1 MKRITI
7 VLLAI
12 FFFLAISGLIL
23 IQLYWIRNAIA
34 ITDQQFRYLANK
46 ALESV
51 VLDLEEKE
59 LIKNI
64 VEDID
69 PASTDS
75 VTAIVPANSPL
86 AKKLHGYQP
95 NSALLEMY
103 GLNNP
108 GEPIAITSSGHKI
121 FISSENISPFP
132 TDETTEPSPQI
143 TNSEITGRVTNKIV
157 FLEKIMEKILRN
169 TPDIRER
176 INPEK
181 LNEELRTALN
191 NVGIYLDFEFSI
203 RSGRYGSIWKTPGF
217 TDKPGTNKFIIQL
230 FPNDP
235 VPSQNQ
241 IVLYCLQEQQY
252 KFEKIG
258 NLGFMS
264 LLFTLLL
271 LILSSGTFVVIF
283 RQKKI
288 SEIRSDFINN
298 MTHELKTPISTISL
312 ASQMMADKSIPDK
325 DKNIDSLAKVIS
337 DESMRLKFQ
346 VEKVLQMAIFERM
359 KMKLNLI
366 DMDVHVIIDN
376 AVENYALQISTRAGI
391 INTDLQA
398 TNSHVF
404 IDEIHFLNSISNLI
418 DNAIKYSKDNPDI
431 TISTRNNKKGILIT
445 IEDKGIGINKENLKR
460 IFDKFFRVHS
470 GNVHNVKGFGLG
482 LSYVKKI
489 IEEHNGSIKAESQ
502 MNKGTKF
509 TLFLPQNKLK
519 GYSFKE
525 RMLTAKK

>member
-23 IQLYWIRNAIA
+23 IQLYWIRNAIT

-75 VTAIVPANSPL
+75 VTAVVPANSPL
-86 AKKLHGYQP
+86 AKKLQGYQP
-95 NSALLEMY
+95 NSDLLKMY

-108 GEPIAITSSGHKI
+108 DKPIAITSSGHKI
-121 FISSENISPFP
+121 FISSENVSPFAN
-132 TDETTEPSPQI
+132 DETTEPSPQI
-143 TNSEITGRVTNKIV
+143 TESEISGRVSNKIV

-181 LNEELRTALN
+181 LNQELRIALN

-203 RSGRYGSIWKTPGF
+203 RSGRYGSIWKTTGY

-258 NLGFMS
+258 NLGFLS

-271 LILSSGTFVVIF
+271 LVLSTGTFIVIF

-346 VEKVLQMAIFERM
+346 VEKVLQMAIFEKM
-359 KMKLNLI
+359 KMKLNMVG
-366 DMDVHVIIDN
+366 MDVHGILEKV
-376 AVENYALQISTRAGI
+376 VENYALQMSNCNGF

-398 TNSHVF
+398 TRSVAL
-404 IDEIHFLNSISNLI
+404 IDEIHFLNSVSNLI
-418 DNAIKYSKDNPDI
+418 DNAIKYSKDKPDI
-431 TISTRNNKKGILIT
+431 TITTRNNKKGILIT
-445 IEDKGIGINKENLKR
+445 IEDRGIGISKENLKR
-460 IFDKFFRVHS
+460 IFDKFFRVPS

-489 IEEHNGSIKAESQ
+489 IEEHNGSIKVDSQ
-502 MNKGTKF
+502 INNGTKF
-509 TLFLPQNKLK
+509 TIFLPQN
-519 GYSFKE
+519 G
-525 RMLTAKK
+525 

>member
-1 MKRITI
+1 MKRRFI

-12 FFFLAISGLIL
+12 FFFLSISGLIL

-34 ITDQQFRYLANK
+34 ITDQQFRYAANK

-86 AKKLHGYQP
+86 AKKLKGFQP
-95 NSALLEMY
+95 DSKLLEMY
-103 GLNNP
+103 GLNNNSK
-108 GEPIAITSSGHKI
+108 PIAITSSGHKI
-121 FISSENISPFP
+121 FISSEGSSSFLS
-132 TDETTEPSPQI
+132 EEPSPQVN
-143 TNSEITGRVTNKIV
+143 NSDITGRVSNKIV
-157 FLEKIMEKILRN
+157 FLENIMEKILRN

-176 INPEK
+176 IDPES
-181 LNEELRTALN
+181 LNRDLRTALN
-191 NVGIYLDFEFSI
+191 NVGIYLDYEFSI
-203 RSGRYGSIWKTPGF
+203 RSGRLGYIWKTPGF

-241 IVLYCLQEQQY
+241 IVLYCLQEKQY
-252 KFEKIG
+252 KIEKIG
-258 NLGFMS
+258 ILGFSS

-271 LILSSGTFVVIF
+271 LMLSTGTFIVIF
-283 RQKKI
+283 RQKRI

-312 ASQMMADKSIPDK
+312 ASQMIADKSISDRV
-325 DKNIDSLAKVIS
+325 KNIDNLARVIS

-346 VEKVLQMAIFERM
+346 VERVLQMAIFEKV
-359 KMKLNLI
+359 KMKLSMAHL
-366 DMDVHVIIDN
+366 DVHGILDK
-376 AVENYALQISTRAGI
+376 AVENFVLQIENREGTI
-391 INTDLQA
+391 TKNFQA
-398 TNSHVF
+398 SKSLAF
-404 IDEIHFLNSISNLI
+404 LDEIHFLNSISNLL
-418 DNAIKYSKDNPDI
+418 DNAIKYSKEKPDI
-431 TISTRNNKKGILIT
+431 NISTRNNKKGILIT
-445 IEDKGIGINKENLKR
+445 VEDKGIGISKDNLKR
-460 IFDKFFRVHS
+460 IFDKFFRVPS

-489 IEEHNGSIKAESQ
+489 IDEHNGTIKVESQ
-502 MNKGTKF
+502 VSHGTRF
-509 TLFLPQNKLK
+509 TIFLPQNL
-519 GYSFKE
+519 
-525 RMLTAKK
+525 

>member
-1 MKRITI
+1 MKRKII
-7 VLLAI
+7 VLLAL
-12 FFFLAISGLIL
+12 FFFLVISGLIL

-51 VLDLEEKE
+51 VLDLEEQE

-64 VEDID
+64 VDEID

-75 VTAIVPANSPL
+75 VTAIVPSNSPL
-86 AKKLHGYQP
+86 SKKLHGYQP

-103 GLNNP
+103 GLNKP
-108 GEPIAITSSGHKI
+108 GKPIAITSSGHKI
-121 FISSENISPFP
+121 FISSEDTSPYSIE
-132 TDETTEPSPQI
+132 ETTEPSPQI
-143 TNSEITGRVTNKIV
+143 TNSDITGRVSNKIV

-176 INPEK
+176 VDPEN
-181 LNEELRTALN
+181 LNLQLRKALN

-203 RSGRYGSIWKTPGF
+203 RSGRLGNLWKTPGF

-258 NLGFMS
+258 ILGFLS
-264 LLFTLLL
+264 LMFTMVLM
-271 LILSSGTFVVIF
+271 ILSTGTFIVIF
-283 RQKKI
+283 RQKKM

-312 ASQMMADKSIPDK
+312 ASQMMADKTIPDK
-325 DKNIDSLAKVIS
+325 DKNIETLAKIIS

-346 VEKVLQMAIFERM
+346 VEKVLQMAIFEKM
-359 KMKLNLI
+359 KMKLNIVEL
-366 DMDVHVIIDN
+366 DVHIILEK
-376 AVENYALQISTRAGI
+376 AIESFALQIKDRDGKITK
-391 INTDLQA
+391 DLQA
-398 TNSHVF
+398 TFSLAMA
-404 IDEIHFLNSISNLI
+404 DEIHLLNSISNLI
-418 DNAIKYSKDNPDI
+418 DNAIKYSKDKPEI
-431 TISTRNNKKGILIT
+431 VISTRNNKKNILIVV
-445 IEDKGIGINKENLKR
+445 EDKGIGIGKENLKR
-460 IFDKFFRVHS
+460 IFDKFYRVTS

-489 IEEHNGSIKAESQ
+489 IEEHNGTLRAESQ
-502 MNKGTKF
+502 INKGSKF
-509 TLFLPQNKLK
+509 TIILPQN
-519 GYSFKE
+519 GFK
-525 RMLTAKK
+525 

>member
-1 MKRITI
+1 MKRTTI

-46 ALESV
+46 ALEAV

-95 NSALLEMY
+95 NSALLKMY

-108 GEPIAITSSGHKI
+108 DEPLAITSSGHKI
-121 FISSENISPFP
+121 FISSENVSPFP
-132 TDETTEPSPQI
+132 GDETTEPSPQI
-143 TNSEITGRVTNKIV
+143 TTSEITGRVTNKIV

-181 LNEELRTALN
+181 LKEELRSALN
-191 NVGIYLDFEFSI
+191 NVGINLDFEYSI
-203 RSGRYGSIWKTPGF
+203 RSGRYGSIWKTPGYA
-217 TDKPGTNKFIIQL
+217 DKPGTNKFIIQL

-241 IVLYCLQEQQY
+241 IVLYCLQERQY

-271 LILSSGTFVVIF
+271 LVLSTGTFIVIF

-288 SEIRSDFINN
+288 SEIRNDFINN

-312 ASQMMADKSIPDK
+312 ASQMLADKSIDDK
-325 DKNIDSLAKVIS
+325 DKNIESLAKVIS
-337 DESMRLKFQ
+337 DESIRLKFQ

-359 KMKLNLI
+359 KMKLNLT
-366 DMDVHVIIDN
+366 DMDVHTIIEK
-376 AVENYALQISTRAGI
+376 AIENFALQICNRAGN

-398 TNSHVF
+398 TRSQVS
-404 IDEIHFLNSISNLI
+404 IDEIHFMNAISNLI

-431 TISTRNNKKGILIT
+431 TISTRNVKKGIMIT

-489 IEEHNGSIKAESQ
+489 IEAHNGSIKVESQ
-502 MNKGTKF
+502 LNNGTKF
-509 TLFLPQNKLK
+509 ILFLPQNRL
-519 GYSFKE
+519 
-525 RMLTAKK
+525 R

>member
-1 MKRITI
+1 MKRTTI

-12 FFFLAISGLIL
+12 FFFLAITGLIL
-23 IQLYWIRNAIA
+23 IQLVWIRNAITV
-34 ITDQQFRYLANK
+34 TDQQFRYLANK

-51 VLDLEEKE
+51 VLNLEEKE
-59 LIKNI
+59 VIKSI
-64 VEDID
+64 VDDID

-86 AKKLHGYQP
+86 AKKLQGYKP

-103 GLNNP
+103 GINNP
-108 GEPIAITSSGHKI
+108 DEPIAITSAGHKI
-121 FISSENISPFP
+121 FIASENLPSISN
-132 TDETTEPSPQI
+132 ELNTEPSLQI
-143 TNSEITGRVTNKIV
+143 TTSEIKGRVSNKIV
-157 FLEKIMEKILRN
+157 FLEKIMEKILNN

-181 LNEELRTALN
+181 LTEELRTALN
-191 NVGIYLDFEFSI
+191 TVGINLDFEYSI
-203 RSGRYGSIWKTPGF
+203 RSGRYGIIWKTPGYM
-217 TDKPGTNKFIIQL
+217 DKPGTNKFIIQL

-241 IVLYCLQEQQY
+241 IVLYCLQEQHY

-264 LLFTLLL
+264 LLFTILLL
-271 LILSSGTFVVIF
+271 GLSTGTFIVIF

-325 DKNIDSLAKVIS
+325 DKNIGNLAKVIN

-346 VEKVLQMAIFERM
+346 VEKVLQMAIFERT
-359 KMKLNLI
+359 KMKLTLI
-366 DMDVHVIIDN
+366 ETDVHEIIEK
-376 AVENYALQISTRAGI
+376 AVDNYALQIRSRKGVIKLSLRAERPY
-391 INTDLQA
+391 INL
-398 TNSHVF
+398 
-404 IDEIHFLNSISNLI
+404 DEVHFLNSVSNLI
-418 DNAIKYSKDNPDI
+418 DNAIKYSKDFPDI
-431 TISTRNNKKGILIT
+431 AISTHSDKKGILIT
-445 IEDKGIGINKENLKR
+445 FEDKGIGINKEDQKKV
-460 IFDKFFRVHS
+460 FDKFFRVHS

-489 IEEHNGSIKAESQ
+489 VEEHGGSIKVESQ
-502 MNKGTKF
+502 INKGTRF
-509 TLFLPQNKLK
+509 TLFLPQNKRL
-519 GYSFKE
+519 
-525 RMLTAKK
+525 

>member
-1 MKRITI
+1 MKRTTI
-7 VLLAI
+7 ALLAV
-12 FFFLAISGLIL
+12 FFFLSITGLIL
-23 IQLYWIRNAIA
+23 IQLYWIRNAIV

-75 VTAIVPANSPL
+75 VTAIVPKNSPL
-86 AKKLHGYQP
+86 AKKLKGYQP

-121 FISSENISPFP
+121 FISSESVTPFSPA
-132 TDETTEPSPQI
+132 EGNEPSSQI
-143 TNSEITGRVTNKIV
+143 SSSEITGRVTNKIV

-181 LNEELRTALN
+181 LHDDLRIALN

-203 RSGRYGSIWKTPGF
+203 LSGRYGSIWKTPGF

-241 IVLYCLQEQQY
+241 IVLYCHQEQQY
-252 KFEKIG
+252 KLEKIG
-258 NLGFMS
+258 NLGFLS

-271 LILSSGTFVVIF
+271 LILSAGTFIVIF

-288 SEIRSDFINN
+288 SEIRNDFINN

-346 VEKVLQMAIFERM
+346 VEKVLQMAIFEKM
-359 KMKLNLI
+359 KMKLSMVE
-366 DMDVHVIIDN
+366 MDVHGIIGK
-376 AVENYALQISTRAGI
+376 AIENFSLQIHNRGGRI
-391 INTDLQA
+391 KTDFQA
-398 TNSHVF
+398 ANPKVYT
-404 IDEIHFLNSISNLI
+404 DEIHFLNSISNLI
-418 DNAIKYSKDNPDI
+418 DNAIKYSRENPDI
-431 TISTRNNKKGILIT
+431 TISTRNNKKGILICV
-445 IEDKGIGINKENLKR
+445 EDKGIGISKENSR
-460 IFDKFFRVHS
+460 HIFDKFFRVHS

-482 LSYVKKI
+482 LTYVKKV
-489 IEEHNGSIKAESQ
+489 IEDHNGDIKVESQ
-502 MNKGTKF
+502 VGKGTKF
-509 TLFLPQNKLK
+509 TLFLPQQKFRGSSK
-519 GYSFKE
+519 KDGI
-525 RMLTAKK
+525 LT

>member
-7 VLLAI
+7 VLLAV

-23 IQLYWIRNAIA
+23 IQLYWIRGAIA

-51 VLDLEEKE
+51 VLSLEEKE
-59 LIKNI
+59 LIQNI

-86 AKKLHGYQP
+86 AKKLQRYQS

-108 GEPIAITSSGHKI
+108 GKPIAITSSGHKI
-121 FISSENISPFP
+121 FLSSENISTFS
-132 TDETTEPSPQI
+132 TDESTEPSSQI
-143 TNSEITGRVTNKIV
+143 ANSEIKGRVSNKIV
-157 FLEKIMEKILRN
+157 SLEKIMEKILRN

-181 LNEELRTALN
+181 LKDELRAALN

-203 RSGRYGSIWKTPGF
+203 RSGRYGTIWKTPGYN
-217 TDKPGTNKFIIQL
+217 DKPGTNKFIIQL

-241 IVLYCLQEQQY
+241 IVLYCLQEQHY

-258 NLGFMS
+258 NLGFIT
-264 LLFTLLL
+264 LLFTLIL
-271 LILSSGTFVVIF
+271 LILSTGTFIVIF

-288 SEIRSDFINN
+288 SEIRNDFINN

-312 ASQMMADKSIPDK
+312 ASQMMADKTIAEK
-325 DKNIDSLAKVIS
+325 DKNIDGLAKVIS

-359 KMKLNLI
+359 KMKLSLVE
-366 DMDVHVIIDN
+366 MDVHGVIEK
-376 AVENYALQISTRAGI
+376 AVENFTLQIGNRDGLITTDFKATR
-391 INTDLQA
+391 TL
-398 TNSHVF
+398 VY

-418 DNAIKYSKDNPDI
+418 DNAIKYSKDEPDI
-431 TISTRNNKKGILIT
+431 KVSTWNNKKGIVIT
-445 IEDKGIGINKENLKR
+445 IEDKGIGISKENLKR

-489 IEEHNGSIKAESQ
+489 IDEHNGSIKAESQ
-502 MNKGTKF
+502 VNKGTKF
-509 TLFLPQNKLK
+509 TLFLPQN
-519 GYSFKE
+519 
-525 RMLTAKK
+525 

>member
-1 MKRITI
+1 MKRTTI
-7 VLLAI
+7 ALLAV
-12 FFFLAISGLIL
+12 FFFFAISGLIL
-23 IQLYWIRNAIA
+23 IQLYWIRNAIV

-75 VTAIVPANSPL
+75 VTAIVPKNSPL
-86 AKKLHGYQP
+86 ARKLKGYQP

-121 FISSENISPFP
+121 FISSESVTPFTPAETNELSSP
-132 TDETTEPSPQI
+132 SS
-143 TNSEITGRVTNKIV
+143 SEITGRVTNKIV

-181 LNEELRTALN
+181 LHDDLRSALN

-258 NLGFMS
+258 NLGFLS

-271 LILSSGTFVVIF
+271 LILSAGTFIVIF

-288 SEIRSDFINN
+288 SEIRNDFINN

-325 DKNIDSLAKVIS
+325 DKNIDSLAKIIS

-346 VEKVLQMAIFERM
+346 VEKVLQMAIFEKM
-359 KMKLNLI
+359 KMKLNMI
-366 DMDVHVIIDN
+366 ETDVHSILEKAIDN
-376 AVENYALQISTRAGI
+376 FALQINNRAGTI
-391 INTDLQA
+391 KTDLQA
-398 TNSHVF
+398 TNSKVY
-404 IDEIHFLNSISNLI
+404 IDEAHFLNSISNLI
-418 DNAIKYSKDNPDI
+418 DNAIKYSGENPDI
-431 TISTRNNKKGILIT
+431 TISTRNNKKGIFI
-445 IEDKGIGINKENLKR
+445 IVEDKGIGISKENLKH

-482 LSYVKKI
+482 LTYVKKI
-489 IEEHNGSIKAESQ
+489 IEEHNGNIKVESQ
-502 MNKGTKF
+502 TGKGTKF
-509 TLFLPQNKLK
+509 TLFLPQQKSRV
-519 GYSFKE
+519 SFTRE
-525 RMLTAKK
+525 

>member
-1 MKRITI
+1 MRRITI

-23 IQLYWIRNAIA
+23 IQLYWISNAVA
-34 ITDQQFRYLANK
+34 ITDQQFRYSANK

-51 VLDLEEKE
+51 VLNLEEKE

-64 VEDID
+64 VDDID

-121 FISSENISPFP
+121 FISSENSSPFS

-143 TNSEITGRVTNKIV
+143 TNSEITGRVSNKIV
-157 FLEKIMEKILRN
+157 FLEKIMQKILRN

-181 LNEELRTALN
+181 LKEELRKALN

-271 LILSSGTFVVIF
+271 LILSTGTFIVIF

-288 SEIRSDFINN
+288 SEIRNDFINN

-312 ASQMMADKSIPDK
+312 ASQMMADKSIPEK
-325 DKNIDSLAKVIS
+325 DKNIDNLAKVIS
-337 DESMRLKFQ
+337 EESMRLKFQ

-359 KMKLNLI
+359 KLKLSLVEL
-366 DMDVHVIIDN
+366 DVHGIIEK
-376 AVENYALQISTRAGI
+376 AVENFTLQIIARNGV

-398 TNSHVF
+398 TNPMVL

-418 DNAIKYSKDNPDI
+418 DNAIKYSKEIPDI
-431 TISTRNNKKGILIT
+431 TITTRNYKKGILIT
-445 IEDKGIGINKENLKR
+445 IEDKGIGITKENLKR
-460 IFDKFFRVHS
+460 IFDKFYRVHS

-489 IEEHNGSIKAESQ
+489 IEEHNGTIKVDSQ
-502 MNKGTKF
+502 INKGTKF
-509 TLFLPQNKLK
+509 MLFIPQNRLK
-519 GYSFKE
+519 
-525 RMLTAKK
+525 

>member
-23 IQLYWIRNAIA
+23 IQLYWISNAIT

-64 VEDID
+64 VADID

-75 VTAIVPANSPL
+75 VTAIVPKNSPL
-86 AKKLHGYQP
+86 AKKLQGYQP
-95 NSALLEMY
+95 NSALLKMY

-108 GEPIAITSSGHKI
+108 DEPIAITSSGHKI
-121 FISSENISPFP
+121 FISSETISSLSS
-132 TDETTEPSPQI
+132 EVTTEPSPQI

-176 INPEK
+176 INPDK
-181 LNEELRTALN
+181 LNEELRAALN

-217 TDKPGTNKFIIQL
+217 KDKPGTNKFIIQL

-258 NLGFMS
+258 NLGFLS

-271 LILSSGTFVVIF
+271 LILSTGTFIVIF

-312 ASQMMADKSIPDK
+312 ASQMMADKSIPEK
-325 DKNIDSLAKVIS
+325 DKNIDNLAKVIS

-346 VEKVLQMAIFERM
+346 VEKVLQMAIFEKM
-359 KMKLNLI
+359 KMKLNLVET
-366 DMDVHVIIDN
+366 DAHGIIDK
-376 AVENYALQISTRAGI
+376 AVDNFTLQICNRAGV
-391 INTDLQA
+391 INTDFQA
-398 TNSHVF
+398 TNSMVF
-404 IDEIHFLNSISNLI
+404 IDEIHFLNAISNLL
-418 DNAIKYSKDNPDI
+418 DNAIKYSKENPEI
-431 TISTRNNKKGILIT
+431 TVSTRNTKKGIQIS
-445 IEDKGIGINKENLKR
+445 IEDKGIGISKENLKR
-460 IFDKFFRVHS
+460 IFDKFYRVHS

-502 MNKGTKF
+502 INKGTKF
-509 TLFLPQNKLK
+509 TLFLPQARLK
-519 GYSFKE
+519 E
-525 RMLTAKK
+525 HR

>member
-23 IQLYWIRNAIA
+23 IQLYWIQNAFA

-51 VLDLEEKE
+51 VLNLEEKE
-59 LIKNI
+59 LIRNI
-64 VEDID
+64 VDDIG
-69 PASTDS
+69 PVSTDS
-75 VTAIVPANSPL
+75 VTAIIPANSPL
-86 AKKLHGYQP
+86 ARKLHGYQP

-121 FISSENISPFP
+121 FISSEDISSIS
-132 TDETTEPSPQI
+132 TEVATEPSPQI
-143 TNSEITGRVTNKIV
+143 SNSEIKGRVTNKIV
-157 FLEKIMEKILRN
+157 SLEKIMEKILRN

-176 INPEK
+176 INPDK
-181 LNEELRTALN
+181 IKQELRTALN
-191 NVGIYLDFEFSI
+191 NVGINLDFEFSV
-203 RSGRYGSIWKTPGF
+203 RSGRYGNIWNTPGY

-252 KFEKIG
+252 KFQKIG
-258 NLGFMS
+258 SLGFMS
-264 LLFTLLL
+264 LLFTFLLL
-271 LILSSGTFVVIF
+271 GLSTGTFIVIF

-312 ASQMMADKSIPDK
+312 ASQMMADKTIPEK
-325 DKNIDSLAKVIS
+325 DKNIDNLAKVIS

-359 KMKLNLI
+359 KMKLNLTET
-366 DMDVHVIIDN
+366 DVHNTIVKVVNNFKLIIND
-376 AVENYALQISTRAGI
+376 RKGI
-391 INTDLQA
+391 IKLDLLASRPVIFVDQ
-398 TNSHVF
+398 V
-404 IDEIHFLNSISNLI
+404 HFLNSISNLI
-418 DNAIKYSKDNPDI
+418 DNSIKYSRDVPEI
-431 TISTRNNKKGILIT
+431 SISTRNTKKGLVIS
-445 IEDKGIGINKENLKR
+445 IEDKGIGISKENLKR

-470 GNVHNVKGFGLG
+470 GNVHNIKGFGLG

-489 IEEHNGSIKAESQ
+489 IEEHNGSIKVESQ
-502 MNKGTKF
+502 VNKGTKF
-509 TLFLPQNKLK
+509 ILFIPQNKV
-519 GYSFKE
+519 
-525 RMLTAKK
+525 R

>member
-7 VLLAI
+7 VLLAV

-23 IQLYWIRNAIA
+23 IQLYWIRGAIA
-34 ITDQQFRYLANK
+34 VTDQQFRYLANK

-51 VLDLEEKE
+51 VLGLEEKE
-59 LIKNI
+59 LIQNI

-75 VTAIVPANSPL
+75 VTAIVPSNSPL
-86 AKKLHGYQP
+86 AKKLQRYQS

-108 GEPIAITSSGHKI
+108 GKPIAITSSGHKI
-121 FISSENISPFP
+121 FLSSENISTFS
-132 TDETTEPSPQI
+132 TDEATELSSQI
-143 TNSEITGRVTNKIV
+143 ANSEIKGRVTNKIV
-157 FLEKIMEKILRN
+157 SLEKIMEKILRN

-181 LNEELRTALN
+181 LKDELRTALN

-203 RSGRYGSIWKTPGF
+203 RSGRYGTIWKTPGYN
-217 TDKPGTNKFIIQL
+217 DKPGTNKFIIQL

-241 IVLYCLQEQQY
+241 IVLYCLQEQHY

-258 NLGFMS
+258 NLGFIT
-264 LLFTLLL
+264 LLFTLIL
-271 LILSSGTFVVIF
+271 LILSTGTFIVIF

-288 SEIRSDFINN
+288 SEIRNDFINN

-312 ASQMMADKSIPDK
+312 ASQMMADKTIAEK
-325 DKNIDSLAKVIS
+325 DKNIDGLAKVIS

-346 VEKVLQMAIFERM
+346 VEKVLQMAIFERI
-359 KMKLNLI
+359 KMRLDLVET
-366 DMDVHVIIDN
+366 DVHSIIEK
-376 AVENYALQISTRAGI
+376 AVENFALQIGSRNGRVT
-391 INTDLQA
+391 TDLKA
-398 TNSHVF
+398 TRTFVY

-418 DNAIKYSKDNPDI
+418 DNAIKYSKDKPDI
-431 TISTRNNKKGILIT
+431 TVSTWNNKKGIMIT
-445 IEDKGIGINKENLKR
+445 IEDKGIGISKENLRR

-489 IEEHNGSIKAESQ
+489 IDEHNGSIKAESQ
-502 MNKGTKF
+502 VNKGTKF
-509 TLFLPQNKLK
+509 TLFLPQNRIK
-519 GYSFKE
+519 
-525 RMLTAKK
+525 

>member
-1 MKRITI
+1 MKRKTI

-23 IQLYWIRNAIA
+23 IQLYWIRNAVA

-51 VLDLEEKE
+51 VLELEENE

-64 VEDID
+64 VQELD
-69 PASTDS
+69 PALADS

-86 AKKLHGYQP
+86 AKKLQGYQP
-95 NSALLEMY
+95 NSALLKMY
-103 GLNNP
+103 GLDNP
-108 GEPIAITSSGHKI
+108 DRPIAITSSGHKI
-121 FISSENISPFP
+121 FISAEDSSPFL
-132 TDETTEPSPQI
+132 TDESTEPSRQI
-143 TNSEITGRVTNKIV
+143 TNSEISGRVSNKII
-157 FLEKIMEKILRN
+157 FLESIMEKILRT

-176 INPEK
+176 IDFDY
-181 LNEELRTALN
+181 LNQHLRTALN
-191 NVGIYLDFEFSI
+191 NVGIYLDYEFSV
-203 RSGRYGSIWKTPGF
+203 RSGRYGNIWKTPGF

-241 IVLYCLQEQQY
+241 LVMYCLQEQQY

-258 NLGFMS
+258 NLGFLS

-271 LILSSGTFVVIF
+271 LLLSTGTFIVIF
-283 RQKKI
+283 RQKKM
-288 SEIRSDFINN
+288 SEIRNDFINN

-312 ASQMMADKSIPDK
+312 ASQMMADKSISDK
-325 DKNIDSLAKVIS
+325 DKNIENLAKVIS

-346 VEKVLQMAIFERM
+346 VEKVLQMAIFEKM
-359 KMKLNLI
+359 KMKLNMVECDI
-366 DMDVHVIIDN
+366 HSIIDK
-376 AVENYALQISTRAGI
+376 AVENFTLQIGSSNGNIRK
-391 INTDLQA
+391 DYQA
-398 TNSHVF
+398 VISLGM

-418 DNAIKYSKDNPDI
+418 DNAIKYSNEKPYI
-431 TISTRNNKKGILIT
+431 LISTRNNKKGILIL
-445 IEDKGIGINKENLKR
+445 IEDNGIGISKENLR
-460 IFDKFFRVHS
+460 RVFDKFYRVPS

-489 IEEHNGSIKAESQ
+489 IEEHNGTIKVESQ
-502 MNKGTKF
+502 INKGTKF
-509 TLFLPQNKLK
+509 TIFLPQN
-519 GYSFKE
+519 F
-525 RMLTAKK
+525 

>member
-7 VLLAI
+7 VLLAV

-23 IQLYWIRNAIA
+23 IQLYWIRGAIA

-51 VLDLEEKE
+51 VLSLEEKE
-59 LIKNI
+59 LIQNI

-86 AKKLHGYQP
+86 AKKLQRYQS

-108 GEPIAITSSGHKI
+108 GKPIAITSSGHKI
-121 FISSENISPFP
+121 YLSSENISTFS
-132 TDETTEPSPQI
+132 TDEATEPSSQI
-143 TNSEITGRVTNKIV
+143 ANSEIKGRVTNKIV
-157 FLEKIMEKILRN
+157 SLEKIMEKILRN

-176 INPEK
+176 IDPEK
-181 LNEELRTALN
+181 LKAELRTALN

-203 RSGRYGSIWKTPGF
+203 RSGRYGSIWKTPGY

-271 LILSSGTFVVIF
+271 LILSTGTFIVIF

-312 ASQMMADKSIPDK
+312 ASQMMADKSISNDK
-325 DKNIDSLAKVIS
+325 KDTDNLAKVIS

-359 KMKLNLI
+359 KLKLSL
-366 DMDVHVIIDN
+366 MELDVHGIIEK
-376 AVENYALQISTRAGI
+376 AVENFTLQIIARNGV

-398 TNSHVF
+398 TNPMVL

-418 DNAIKYSKDNPDI
+418 DNAIKYSKEIPDI
-431 TISTRNNKKGILIT
+431 TITTRNNKKGILIT
-445 IEDKGIGINKENLKR
+445 IEDKGIGITKENLKR
-460 IFDKFFRVHS
+460 IFDKFYRVHS

-489 IEEHNGSIKAESQ
+489 IEEHNGTIKVDSQ
-502 MNKGTKF
+502 INKGTKF
-509 TLFLPQNKLK
+509 MLFIPQTRLK
-519 GYSFKE
+519 
-525 RMLTAKK
+525 

>member
-1 MKRITI
+1 M
-7 VLLAI
+7 VL
-12 FFFLAISGLIL
+12 
-23 IQLYWIRNAIA
+23 N
-34 ITDQQFRYLANK
+34 
-46 ALESV
+46 
-51 VLDLEEKE
+51 LEEKE

-64 VEDID
+64 VDDID

-121 FISSENISPFP
+121 FISSENSSTFS

-143 TNSEITGRVTNKIV
+143 TNSEITGRVSNKIV
-157 FLEKIMEKILRN
+157 FLEKIMQKILRN

-181 LNEELRTALN
+181 LKEELRKALN

-271 LILSSGTFVVIF
+271 LILSTGTFIVIF

-288 SEIRSDFINN
+288 SEIRNDFINN
-298 MTHELKTPISTISL
+298 MTHELKTQISTISL
-312 ASQMMADKSIPDK
+312 ASKMMADKSIPEK
-325 DKNIDSLAKVIS
+325 DKNIDNLAKVIS
-337 DESMRLKFQ
+337 EESMRLKFQ

-359 KMKLNLI
+359 KLKLSLVEL
-366 DMDVHVIIDN
+366 DVHGIIEK
-376 AVENYALQISTRAGI
+376 AVENFTLQIIARNGV

-398 TNSHVF
+398 TNPMVL
-404 IDEIHFLNSISNLI
+404 IDEINFLNSISNLI
-418 DNAIKYSKDNPDI
+418 DNAIKYSKEIPDI
-431 TISTRNNKKGILIT
+431 TITTRNYKKGILIT
-445 IEDKGIGINKENLKR
+445 IEDKGIGLTKENLKR
-460 IFDKFFRVHS
+460 IFDKFYRVHS

-502 MNKGTKF
+502 ISKGTKF
-509 TLFLPQNKLK
+509 TLYLPQNRLK
-519 GYSFKE
+519 
-525 RMLTAKK
+525 

>member
-1 MKRITI
+1 MKRKTI

-23 IQLYWIRNAIA
+23 IQLYWIKNAIA

-59 LIKNI
+59 LIRYI

-75 VTAIVPANSPL
+75 ITAIVPSNSPL
-86 AKKLHGYQP
+86 ARKLHGYQP
-95 NSALLEMY
+95 NSSLLEMY
-103 GLNNP
+103 GLNSP
-108 GEPIAITSSGHKI
+108 QQPIAITSAGHKI
-121 FISSENISPFP
+121 FISAEDVSPYSS
-132 TDETTEPSPQI
+132 DELAEPSRQI
-143 TNSEITGRVTNKIV
+143 MNSEISGRVSNKIV
-157 FLEKIMEKILRN
+157 FLESIMEKILRN

-176 INPEK
+176 IDPEN
-181 LNEELRTALN
+181 LNRQLRTALN
-191 NVGIYLDFEFSI
+191 NVGIYLDYEFSI
-203 RSGRYGSIWKTPGF
+203 RSGRFGNIWNTPGF

-258 NLGFMS
+258 NLGFLS
-264 LLFTLLL
+264 ILFTMILLV
-271 LILSSGTFVVIF
+271 LSAGTFVVIF
-283 RQKKI
+283 HQKKI

-312 ASQMMADKSIPDK
+312 AAQMIADKTIPEN
-325 DKNIDSLAKVIS
+325 DKNIDNLAQVIS

-346 VEKVLQMAIFERM
+346 VERVLQMAIFERI
-359 KMKLNLI
+359 KMQLNRI
-366 DMDVHVIIDN
+366 EMDVHSIIDK
-376 AVENYALQISTRAGI
+376 AVDNFTLQIGI
-391 INTDLQA
+391 RGGQIRKDLQA
-398 TNSHVF
+398 TNPVTT
-404 IDEIHFLNSISNLI
+404 IDEIHLINAFSNLI
-418 DNAIKYSKDNPDI
+418 DNAIKYSNDKPFIKI
-431 TISTRNNKKGILIT
+431 TTRNNRNGILIM
-445 IEDKGIGINKENLKR
+445 IEDKGIGISGGDLR
-460 IFDKFFRVHS
+460 RVFDKFYRVHS
-470 GNVHNVKGFGLG
+470 GNVHKVKGFGLG

-489 IEEHNGSIKAESQ
+489 IEEHNGTISAESTI
-502 MNKGTKF
+502 NKGTRF
-509 TLFLPQNKLK
+509 TIFLPQNSTK
-519 GYSFKE
+519 
-525 RMLTAKK
+525 